1 MDLAAV
7 FQGKQALLYMERYVD
22 EGARTYSS
30 LAGQTEAAPRYR
42 PERDTPAFELVAV
55 DAPRDRV
62 SVFRADPSPGL
73 LQHFVRPQ
81 GVLFAV
87 HPETWANDAVEG
99 LGDIRALPRT
109 MPIRVAPTASTRTVL
124 ALEHPENV
132 PGYFLKL
139 HYPVRISRFN
149 RELRLKNIHN
159 SVAVSRDLA
168 NLQFEKFAYLP
179 DTLGVAFRV
188 NEKSWGFLV
197 RETRARPFAAGRFL
211 IPCFA
216 LYAGDLNH
224 PDASPL
230 LVQMIDR
237 MAAEPVSFVVD
248 RILAPVVECWAR
260 AARERGI
267 LLESHAQNTLL
278 EIDRDCVPR
287 RVVHRDFDVWV
298 DPGARRRAGLGMP
311 FLGRGMAADT
321 DEAVR
326 QHYSLVYDQ
335 FIGHHFFDYVA
346 GVLKSHYGVD
356 EEIVRAR
363 VREVFHH
370 AFPDADRLFPVRTM
384 FKFRTESPPNR
395 NVLLEDMRQPP
406 VWR

>member
-7 FQGKQALLYMERYVD
+7 FEGELALLYMERYVD
-22 EGARTYSS
+22 EGARTYSP
-30 LAGQTEAAPRYR
+30 LAGETEASPRYR
-42 PERDTPAFELVAV
+42 PERGAPSFELVAV
-55 DAPRDRV
+55 NTPRDRV
-62 SVFRADPSPGL
+62 SVFQADPSPGL

-87 HPETWANDAVEG
+87 HPETWANETVER
-99 LGDIRALPRT
+99 LGDIRALPRD
-109 MPIRVAPTASTRTVL
+109 MSIRVAPTASTRTVL
-124 ALEHPENV
+124 ALERPKNG

-149 RELRLKNIHN
+149 RELRRKNIHN

-168 NLQFEKFAYLP
+168 NLRFDKFAYLP
-179 DTLGVAFRV
+179 DTLGVAFGMD
-188 NEKSWGFLV
+188 EQSWGFLV
-197 RETRARPFAAGRFL
+197 RETWPRPFVADRFL

-224 PDASPL
+224 PDAPPL

-237 MAAEPVSFVVD
+237 LAAEPVSFVVD
-248 RILAPVVECWAR
+248 RILGPVVECWAR
-260 AARERGI
+260 AARQRGI

-278 EIDRDCVPR
+278 EVDRDCVPR

-298 DPGARRRAGLGMP
+298 DPGARHRAGLGMP

-321 DEAVR
+321 DEAVK

-346 GVLKSHYGVD
+346 GILKRDYGVD
-356 EEIVRAR
+356 EAIVRAQ

-370 AFPDADRLFPVRTM
+370 SFPDADRLFPLRTM
-384 FKFRTESPPNR
+384 FKFRTQSPPDR
-395 NVLLEDMRQPP
+395 SVVLEDMQQPP